1 MRRDRG
7 NGRRRAAV
15 VLAAA
20 LGVSAC
26 AAGGGAPAP
35 ETAPPPAAAAEV
47 SEPVAEIAV
56 APEPEPAPEPAAAEP
71 AAPAPTEPPA
81 EPPPEPA
88 PEPVE
93 ETVARLAPPPE
104 PEIDDDPEQVIGLD
118 PGALEALLGAPGF
131 VREDADAQVWQYRG
145 ADCVLDAFLYSDG
158 LAEPFRVTYY
168 EIRGDAGD
176 DRARRR
182 CFRSLLPERKRG

>member
-1 MRRDRG
+1 MPRDHG
-7 NGRRRAAV
+7 NEWRTAPI

-26 AAGGGAPAP
+26 AAGGGAPTP
-35 ETAPPPAAAAEV
+35 ETAAPAPAVSAEF
-47 SEPVAEIAV
+47 SEPEVEIAV

-71 AAPAPTEPPA
+71 AASEPADPQPD
-81 EPPPEPA
+81 PA

-104 PEIDDDPEQVIGLD
+104 IDDDPEQLIGLD
-118 PGALEALLGAPGF
+118 PGALEALLGAPGLK
-131 VREDADAQVWQYRG
+131 REDADAQVWQYRG

-158 LAEPFRVTYY
+158 LAEPYRVTYY

-182 CFRSLLPERKRG
+182 CFRSLLPERERG

>member
-26 AAGGGAPAP
+26 AAAVEAPTP
-35 ETAPPPAAAAEV
+35 ETAPEPAAEV
-47 SEPVAEIAV
+47 SEPEAEIAV
-56 APEPEPAPEPAAAEP
+56 APEPLPEPAPEPAAAEP
-71 AAPAPTEPPA
+71 AASAPA

-93 ETVARLAPPPE
+93 ETVARLAPP

-145 ADCVLDAFLYSDG
+145 AGCVLDAFLYSDG
-158 LAEPFRVTYY
+158 LAEPYRVTYY
-168 EIRGDAGD
+168 EIRGDAGTD
-176 DRARRR
+176 GAKRR
-182 CFRSLLPERKRG
+182 CFRSLLPQRERG

>member
-1 MRRDRG
+1 MTAG
-7 NGRRRAAV
+7 IKLVAI
-15 VLAAA
+15 AA
-20 LGVSAC
+20 LALSAC
-26 AAGGGAPAP
+26 VAAGETPTP
-35 ETAPPPAAAAEV
+35 ETAALQTPAVSLEV

-71 AAPAPTEPPA
+71 SASAPA
-81 EPPPEPA
+81 EPAPEPA

-93 ETVARLAPPPE
+93 ETVARLAPP

-145 ADCVLDAFLYSDG
+145 AGCVLDAFLYSDG
-158 LAEPFRVTYY
+158 LAEPYRVTYY

-182 CFRSLLPERKRG
+182 CFRSLLPERNRG